1 MRVRISYSVDLEDV
15 PKECARMLQESLE
28 QISEVHRDIE
38 SLVDKLD
45 NEEDAIAWQVK
56 DQIDRC
62 RQRLAK
68 LDMVLADNDLI
79 LEGYYDTKEQKE
91 VEDVISEG

>member
-15 PKECARMLQESLE
+15 PSECARMLQENLE
-28 QISEVHRDIE
+28 HLNEVHREIE
-38 SLVDKLD
+38 SLIDKLD
-45 NEEDAIAWQVK
+45 DTETVAWQVK

-79 LEGYYDTKEQKE
+79 LEGYYNAKNPKEN
-91 VEDVISEG
+91 EDVISEG